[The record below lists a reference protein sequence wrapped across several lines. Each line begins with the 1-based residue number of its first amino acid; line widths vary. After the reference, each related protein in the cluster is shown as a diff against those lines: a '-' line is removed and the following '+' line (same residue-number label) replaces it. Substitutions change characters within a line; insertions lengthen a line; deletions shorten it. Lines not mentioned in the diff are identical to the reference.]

1 MFQRPINEML
11 SASLESLS
19 GLIDSSKII
28 GKPIRIDENKIVVP
42 ISKVTLGFGVGGS
55 EFSISHPKEKKS
67 KNELSFEIGE
77 ETYPYGGGQLG
88 GMSMIPEAFLIID
101 GKDSKIIYFDKNPS
115 LFAKTLDLIK
125 DLLIK

>member
-67 KNELSFEIGE
+67 K
-77 ETYPYGGGQLG
+77 
-88 GMSMIPEAFLIID
+88 
-101 GKDSKIIYFDKNPS
+101 
-115 LFAKTLDLIK
+115 
-125 DLLIK
+125 